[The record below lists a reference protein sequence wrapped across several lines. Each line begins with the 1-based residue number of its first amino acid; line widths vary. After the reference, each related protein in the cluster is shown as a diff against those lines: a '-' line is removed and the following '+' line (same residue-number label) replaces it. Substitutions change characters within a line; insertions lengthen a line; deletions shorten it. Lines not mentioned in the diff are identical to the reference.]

1 LTTLP
6 SVQYDTSMKTAFHS
20 LLIIISFVIA
30 VIWQNTSLKDITIP
44 AIGVLV
50 FLYLITSSRKK
61 AVEPASPLPS
71 QGGPAGTKKNLA
83 SLILDKDAWNI
94 FLLNTALLLLVFST
108 GGFQS
113 PLYFLLYFVSFGLAF
128 VLTPEVVFV
137 FAGCLLLLFL
147 PDAMKGEIGANL
159 IRLGSLILLSP
170 LAFFFGREFRERFRK
185 DKEMETVRGE
195 NTESANR
202 ISADVSDL
210 LNRDQ
215 NKLDSKDVAELDEIL
230 QEAEKLREK

>member
-1 LTTLP
+1 
-6 SVQYDTSMKTAFHS
+6 MKTAFHS
-20 LLIIISFVIA
+20 LLIIFSFVIA

-61 AVEPASPLPS
+61 AVEPA
-71 QGGPAGTKKNLA
+71 GTNKNFA
-83 SLILDKDAWNI
+83 ALILDKDAWNI

-128 VLTPEVVFV
+128 VLSPEVVFV

-185 DKEMETVRGE
+185 DKEMETVREE

-210 LNRDQ
+210 LTRDQ

-230 QEAEKLREK
+230 QETDKLRKQ